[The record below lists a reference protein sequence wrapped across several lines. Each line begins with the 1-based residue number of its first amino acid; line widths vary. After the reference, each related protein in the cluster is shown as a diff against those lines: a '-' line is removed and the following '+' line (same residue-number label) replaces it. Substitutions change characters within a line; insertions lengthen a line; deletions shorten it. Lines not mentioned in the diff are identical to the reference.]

1 MSVSTEPPRL
11 ARRVRLRYDEVRD
24 QHVLLLPER
33 VIVLSESAAEILGLV
48 DGERDEAAIIAE
60 LQRRYPDADL
70 AEDVRE
76 FLAQARANKWLQS
89 EARR

>member
-1 MSVSTEPPRL
+1 MSVSTEAPRL

-33 VIVLSESAAEILGLV
+33 VIVLSESAAQILGLV

-76 FLAQARANKWLQS
+76 FLAQARTNKWLQS

>member
-1 MSVSTEPPRL
+1 MSVSTEAPRL

-33 VIVLSESAAEILGLV
+33 VIVLSESAAQILGLV